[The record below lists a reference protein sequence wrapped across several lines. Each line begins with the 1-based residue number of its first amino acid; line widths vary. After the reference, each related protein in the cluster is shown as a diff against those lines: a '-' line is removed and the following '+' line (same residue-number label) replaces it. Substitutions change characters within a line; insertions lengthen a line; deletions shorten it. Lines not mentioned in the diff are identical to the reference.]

1 MKLFSEYII
10 LEAAKKMTQENKAK
24 RIPYIINIL
33 QFLYLKDIID
43 EIDNE
48 DIKNKYKALYNDCI
62 GQLSKIKNTKTKDEN
77 GEFKI
82 PEITSNFNVSDYF
95 NISDLNK
102 NSVIDKF
109 VKNYDNNLKK
119 QITDFSKFIEKLN
132 THKETNE
139 SLNINEN
146 WISDVT
152 KKFKNVF
159 NKDKQTSKQDDT
171 DTDKEDKNEL
181 TDEQITDYLKS
192 VEEVINNI
200 KNEFSEHDKKSIIDS
215 FEVPLNNHTEEEDKL
230 WMQYAE
236 IKTICDKLVWEDKY
250 KDLRSIC
257 PKLRQIESVIHDKA
271 IKLSKNLEDSE
282 EATKAR
288 IKYFNNKKSEEKK
301 KEEEYK
307 KQINNMFK
315 LSTSELSDTL
325 KDIPENVLKKPETV
339 ESNEDILLNDLKQ
352 QLETIKDV
360 KFDDDNNLYNIC
372 KNLIDNF
379 ETFVKNIENEEE
391 KKQQIEDY
399 NKKFKKYIEEIEK
412 LNNSLQKDKP
422 SEEKTTNNQ
431 KEVNKEVKQTE
442 QKVINSKYLKGLTD
456 GIINDDT
463 REKFEELFYGLADD
477 KIKENPD
484 NEQYLGLTIIT
495 IAASILKQN
504 KVDKQN
510 IETYLTI

>member
-10 LEAAKKMTQENKAK
+10 VEKQNVFGEKAK
-24 RIPYIINIL
+24 PILLEILGFIKIEEIINTYCEDDVKKKFEQIKKNCNDL
-33 QFLYLKDIID
+33 L
-43 EIDNE
+43 EI
-48 DIKNKYKALYNDCI
+48 IKNKNTTLDDILKCDVNKIYNYISLRKKDTYDSFISLYNDTLKSDI
-62 GQLSKIKNTKTKDEN
+62 PNFIKE
-77 GEFKI
+77 
-82 PEITSNFNVSDYF
+82 
-95 NISDLNK
+95 
-102 NSVIDKF
+102 
-109 VKNYDNNLKK
+109 LKK
-119 QITDFSKFIEKLN
+119 STIEKS
-132 THKETNE
+132 TTNE

-152 KKFKNVF
+152 NKYKNVF
-159 NKDKQTSKQDDT
+159 DKDKQPSTQDDNENTT
-171 DTDKEDKNEL
+171 DTNKEDKNEL
-181 TDEQITDYLKS
+181 TDEQINDYLKTI
-192 VEEVINNI
+192 EEVINNI

-215 FEVPLNNHTEEEDKL
+215 FELPLNNHTEEEDKL

-236 IKTICDKLVWEDKY
+236 LKTICNKLVREDKY
-250 KDLRSIC
+250 KVLRPIC
-257 PKLRQIESVIHDKA
+257 LKLRQIRDVIHDKA
-271 IKLSKNLEDSE
+271 IKLSTSLEDSE
-282 EATKAR
+282 EATQAR

-315 LSTSELSDTL
+315 LSTSELPDTL
-325 KDIPENVLKKPETV
+325 KDIPKNVLKKPET
-339 ESNEDILLNDLKQ
+339 NEDILLNDLKQ

-360 KFDDDNNLYNIC
+360 KFDDDNNLYTIY

-379 ETFVKNIENEEE
+379 ETFVKNIEDTEE
-391 KKQQIEDY
+391 KKKQIEDY

-422 SEEKTTNNQ
+422 SEEKSTNNSE
-431 KEVNKEVKQTE
+431 KVNKEVKQTE
-442 QKVINSKYLKGLTD
+442 QKVIKSKYLKNLTD
-456 GIINDDT
+456 GLINADT
-463 REKFEELFYGLADD
+463 REKFEKLFYSLADD

-504 KVDKQN
+504 EVDKQT